1 MIKTK
6 AVMMALA
13 AITAATTTA
22 QVQSSRGLSMYN
34 GATDTAIPLQPVG
47 DTMKVKPEY
56 SPALHCRALKP
67 DMDVDIISACAV
79 KRVGWL
85 KL

>member
-22 QVQSSRGLSMYN
+22 QVQSRGQVLPNRSS
-34 GATDTAIPLQPVG
+34 GVAIPLQPVG
-47 DTMKVKPEY
+47 DTMKVKPDY
-56 SPALHCRALKP
+56 SPALHCESIKP

>member
-22 QVQSSRGLSMYN
+22 QVQSRGQINSKHVT
-34 GATDTAIPLQPVG
+34 GTAIPLQPVG
-47 DTMKVKPEY
+47 DTMKVKPDY
-56 SPALHCRALKP
+56 SPALQCKSIKP
-67 DMDVDIISACAV
+67 DMDVDIISTCAV

>member
-22 QVQSSRGLSMYN
+22 QVQSTREQGVPKLV
-34 GATDTAIPLQPVG
+34 TDTAIPLQPVG
-47 DTMKVKPEY
+47 DTMKVKPDY